1 MEGGE
6 ERKGNDGRGNRRTV
20 RRRGE
25 CARWGNKR
33 MKERKRR
40 GGEKGKEGSWRR
52 RRAGT
57 LGVTFLKCNQPG
69 AALLP
74 NVNTGQRGGL
84 TACHC
89 DSWVQ
94 EKASEEERWRCARRE

>member
-1 MEGGE
+1 
-6 ERKGNDGRGNRRTV
+6 
-20 RRRGE
+20 
-25 CARWGNKR
+25 
-33 MKERKRR
+33 MKEGKKKMERMDI
-40 GGEKGKEGSWRR
+40 GEKRRR

-84 TACHC
+84 TACHS
-89 DSWVQ
+89 DS
-94 EKASEEERWRCARRE
+94 

>member
-1 MEGGE
+1 M
-6 ERKGNDGRGNRRTV
+6 GRG
-20 RRRGE
+20 E
-25 CARWGNKR
+25 
-33 MKERKRR
+33 KE
-40 GGEKGKEGSWRR
+40 RR

-84 TACHC
+84 TACQS
-89 DSWVQ
+89 DS
-94 EKASEEERWRCARRE
+94 